1 MTNYKN
7 TIKRG
12 CLSSTLSTYT
22 LWTLDI
28 LFTTKKQDRRA
39 INSLVLFSTYIFYF
53 FETVNYQL
61 SIVYFQLFFAT
72 PYWLI
77 FCFIHQFRFYV
88 PQK

>member
-39 INSLVLFSTYIFYF
+39 INSPVILSTYI
-53 FETVNYQL
+53 L
-61 SIVYFQLFFAT
+61 
-72 PYWLI
+72 
-77 FCFIHQFRFYV
+77 
-88 PQK
+88 